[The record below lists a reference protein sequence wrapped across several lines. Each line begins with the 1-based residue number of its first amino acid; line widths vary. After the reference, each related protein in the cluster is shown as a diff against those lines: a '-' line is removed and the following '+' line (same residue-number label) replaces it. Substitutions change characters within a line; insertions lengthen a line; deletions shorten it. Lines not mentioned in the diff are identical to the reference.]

1 MAKKTVYIVVESGF
15 VVNAYADFDVEVEVL
30 DLDSSIPE
38 ELAYAEEE
46 IERLK
51 KSHNVVNVY

>member
-1 MAKKTVYIVVESGF
+1 MEKKTVHIVVEDGF
-15 VVNAYADFDVEVEVL
+15 VVDAYADFDVEVEVL

-38 ELAYAEEE
+38 ERAYAEEE